1 MSDRAFRTPE
11 SFYAESV
18 TREMLVDYLTE
29 RGFTDVQDNRK
40 FHGKV
45 ESQTIH
51 ATAPTGER
59 LVIRVRLCWRRR
71 NASETYSAAQLLP
84 KVKNEDWVGTLQAK
98 VSREVAE
105 GITHS
110 LFVQR
115 ELNNT
120 ISHAALV
127 PQRVLVEIWCAQ
139 RDISSALIAEGRL
152 GRRKKS
158 HAMNGASP
166 TLWLNDEHAPKVIEA
181 LWKNPQVLD
190 LNKLPRNIQNW
201 EHAGVDDTFDDLPG
215 MDYSLIGSDE
225 SVATISMKSNIK
237 RDPRVRKAVALRA
250 GGRCERVGC
259 GANREFSGFLDV
271 HHILGIEKSDRYW
284 NCVALCPNCHREAH
298 AAPNRDEIN
307 ACLLEFALQYNG
319 HGQPAAT
326 AVSADAPPLAP

>member
-18 TREMLVDYLTE
+18 TREMLVDFLSE
-29 RGFTDVQDNRK
+29 RGFTDVHDNRK

-45 ESQTIH
+45 ESQTID

-84 KVKNEDWVGTLQAK
+84 KVKNGDWVGTLEAK
-98 VSREVAE
+98 VNREVAE

-115 ELNNT
+115 ELDNT

-127 PQRVLVEIWCAQ
+127 PQRDLVNIWCAQ

-166 TLWLNDEHAPKVIEA
+166 TLWLYDEHAPEVTQA
-181 LWKNPQVLD
+181 LWVNPQVLN
-190 LNKLPRNIQNW
+190 LNKLTRST
-201 EHAGVDDTFDDLPG
+201 EELGHAGVDDTFDDQG
-215 MDYSLIGSDE
+215 IDYSLIGSDGGI
-225 SVATISMKSNIK
+225 ATTSIKSNIK
-237 RDPRVRKAVALRA
+237 RDPRIRKAVVLRA
-250 GGRCERVGC
+250 EGSCERAGC
-259 GANREFSGFLDV
+259 GASREFSGFVDV

-307 ACLLEFALQYNG
+307 ASLLEFAMQYKG
-319 HGQPAAT
+319 RT
-326 AVSADAPPLAP
+326 S